1 MSNSLPVFFVTS
13 ARTAFPA
20 TAPSSASSASSASQ
34 TERPSGSEAGSP
46 VGFAEQTG
54 LTTTYLTVAYDRVV
68 CLLSWWHTV
77 GMSKRKIKAVWSDTD
92 RQAFSDGFRLRS
104 ARFIDRRKQTA
115 KDFCRQ
121 QQEKYR
127 RSIGE

>member
-1 MSNSLPVFFVTS
+1 MSSSLSVLFVTS
-13 ARTAFPA
+13 SSPTFPTSPSVPNRSSQPDGNPSGGEVGSPA
-20 TAPSSASSASSASQ
+20 TRLP
-34 TERPSGSEAGSP
+34 E
-46 VGFAEQTG
+46 TG

-68 CLLSWWHTV
+68 CLPSWWHTV
-77 GMSKRKIKAVWSDTD
+77 CMSKRKIKAVWSDTD

-121 QQEKYR
+121 QQERYR
-127 RSIGE
+127 RSLGE